1 VAPTAYSLL
10 SDYFHPN
17 KRALVFAFFSI
28 TIYLGELVGLLSAFI
43 SQEWSWRVAFAA
55 LGLPGTYQSCAGHT
69 LLNDSTTLD

>member
-28 TIYLGELVGLLSAFI
+28 TIYLGELVRTS
-43 SQEWSWRVAFAA
+43 VA
-55 LGLPGTYQSCAGHT
+55 LGLHLARACGQASAAS
-69 LLNDSTTLD
+69 L

>member
-1 VAPTAYSLL
+1 MAPTAYSLL

-17 KRALVFAFFSI
+17 KRALVFAFFSV

-55 LGLPGTYQSCAGHT
+55 LGLPGTHQSCTSRATH
-69 LLNDSTTLD
+69 DSTTLD